1 MSFRSGCGQSNISQT
16 APTTT
21 YQQAMQ
27 LDSVVLYQLP
37 ISLLP
42 GTYVAY
48 ILNTF
53 TTDDA
58 GGDCTIYRQEYGVSD
73 TNWAPNAST
82 STNYGA
88 GLVVTAG
95 DGMINSSS
103 YVFELQV
110 TTQVNL
116 YQQYIFL
123 GGIPSC
129 NQIVSF
135 TKVA

>member
-1 MSFRSGCGQSNISQT
+1 MSFRSGSGQSNISQN

-27 LDSVVLYQLP
+27 LFSGELYQLP
-37 ISLLP
+37 IRLP
-42 GTYVAY
+42 AGTYIAY
-48 ILNTF
+48 VLNTF
-53 TTDDA
+53 TTDNA
-58 GGDCTIYRQEYGVSD
+58 GGNCTIFTQSYGIQN
-73 TNWAPNAST
+73 TNWAPDAST

-110 TTQVNL
+110 STEVNL
-116 YQQYIFL
+116 FQQYLFL

>member
-1 MSFRSGCGQSNISQT
+1 MSFRSGCGQSNISQSV
-16 APTTT
+16 PTPV

-27 LDSVVLYQLP
+27 LDSGVLYQLP
-37 ISLLP
+37 ISLQP

-53 TTDDA
+53 TTDNA
-58 GGDCTIYRQEYGVSD
+58 GGDCRIYRQEYGVSY
-73 TNWAPNAST
+73 TNWAPDAST
-82 STNYGA
+82 ATNYGA
-88 GLVVTAG
+88 GLVLTAG

-116 YQQYIFL
+116 YQQYLFL

-129 NQIVSF
+129 NQMVSF
-135 TKVA
+135 TKIA

>member
-1 MSFRSGCGQSNISQT
+1 MSFRSGCGQSNILQNV
-16 APTTT
+16 PTTV
-21 YQQAMQ
+21 YEQAMQ
-27 LDSVVLYQLP
+27 LVSADLYELP
-37 ISLLP
+37 VTLP
-42 GTYVAY
+42 AGTYIAY

-53 TTDDA
+53 TTDNA
-58 GGDCTIYRQEYGVSD
+58 GGDCTIYRQEYGVSY
-73 TNWAPNAST
+73 TNWAPNSST

-110 TTQVNL
+110 TTQVKL
-116 YQQYIFL
+116 YQQYVFL

-135 TKVA
+135 TKI